1 MLGSLSSGSSGPRPV
16 ISSRISETKSDSSC
30 VLSASRSAS
39 TYCDTSCWTCRR
51 ISSSGSFSSAERLV
65 SSISRRCRRTLASS
79 SLSLSSGLAACGCKD
94 GDCSGGI
101 SGSVV
106 RPRRQAPDGAGSSTA
121 GGSGAAT
128 RRAVK
133 RPAIVH
139 SYFRATHLR
148 DSGGKLE
155 FLHRRRGLSFRLRL
169 IGRAVQ
175 HQLLELRGD
184 LVTRLD
190 LVERHAAIDR
200 FAYQRVV
207 VGDGS
212 GERVAER
219 LFEIVKAQTGRE
231 HALLEAVDDDLRMG
245 SFAQPLLDRR
255 NQFLGVTQSSAPWFR

>member
-1 MLGSLSSGSSGPRPV
+1 MSAMLGSLSSGSSGPRPV

-79 SLSLSSGLAACGCKD
+79 SLSLSNGLAACGCKD

-101 SGSVV
+101 SGSLGAAAL
-106 RPRRQAPDGAGSSTA
+106 PGAGGAGSSIAT
-121 GGSGAAT
+121 GSDAEA

-133 RPAIVH
+133 RPAIAW
-139 SYFRATHLR
+139 SFLLR
-148 DSGGKLE
+148 DGKFE
-155 FLHRRRGLSFRLRL
+155 FLHRRRGFRLGL
-169 IGRAVQ
+169 FSRAIQ
-175 HQLLELRGD
+175 HQFLELRGD
-184 LVTRLD
+184 FVTRPD
-190 LVERHAAIDR
+190 LVERHAAIDG

-207 VGDGS
+207 IGDS
-212 GERVAER
+212 PGERVAEC

-245 SFAQPLLDRR
+245 PFAQSLLDRR
-255 NQFLGVTQSSAPWFR
+255 HQLLGVTQTGHRGFADDV